1 LAAILIATVG
11 SRGDVQPY
19 IALAL
24 GLRKAGHDVTIAAC
38 ARFASWITE
47 HGLGFAS
54 LSDDI
59 LKLLDSDS
67 GRAAL
72 EDSAGV
78 LGTVK
83 TSIRLA
89 RRAGPINEQLMND
102 VWDAARAAEPDLVI
116 YHPKALA
123 GPHVAEALGV
133 PAILAVPVP
142 MAVPTGE
149 FPMIGMPRLPLGAW
163 YNRLTYQTAKL
174 GYRSYDKG
182 VRAFRLA
189 ALGLDGPGH
198 ALTTTLP
205 DGQPIEVLHAISA
218 QVMPRPAD
226 WPGHAH
232 LTGYWFLDAGGSF
245 TPPAELVEFVGAGDP
260 PVYVGFGSMAG
271 RDPARMTRIVVEAL
285 RLAGVRAILA
295 TGWGGLETG
304 PLPDTVLPITEAPH
318 DWIFPRVA
326 AVVHHGGA
334 GTTAAGLRAGR
345 PTVVCPFIVDQFFW
359 GRRVEALGAGPSPI
373 PQKKLSPDNLAAAIT
388 QATSDCGIAAAAA
401 EIRSRLREDDGVAN
415 AVRVIAAVL
424 KGGNRRPK

>member
-1 LAAILIATVG
+1 MAAILIATVG

-19 IALAL
+19 VALAL

-38 ARFASWITE
+38 DRFAPSITE
-47 HGLGFAS
+47 RGLGFAP

-59 LKLLDSDS
+59 LELLDSDA

-72 EDSAGV
+72 EDSTGL

-89 RRAGPINEQLMND
+89 RRAGPINEQLMQD
-102 VWDAARAAEPDLVI
+102 VWDAARTAAPDLVI

-123 GPHVAEALGV
+123 GPHVAEKLGI

-142 MAVPTGE
+142 IAVPTGE
-149 FPMIGMPRLPLGAW
+149 FPMIGMPRLPLGGW
-163 YNRLTYQTAKL
+163 YNRLTYRVARL
-174 GYRSYDKG
+174 GYRSYDGK
-182 VRAFRLA
+182 VRAFRQA
-189 ALGLDGPGH
+189 TLGLDGPGH

-205 DGQPIEVLHAISA
+205 DGQPIEVLYAISA
-218 QVMPRPAD
+218 HLVPRPAD

-232 LTGYWFLDAGGSF
+232 LTGYWFLDSAESF
-245 TPPAELVEFVGAGDP
+245 TPPDELVAFLDSGDP

-271 RDPARMTRIVVEAL
+271 RDPARMARIVVEAL
-285 RLAGVRAILA
+285 QRAGVRGILA
-295 TGWGGLETG
+295 TGWGGLKTG
-304 PLPDTVLPITEAPH
+304 DLPDTVVAITDAPH

-345 PTVVCPFIVDQFFW
+345 PTVVCPFILDQFFW
-359 GRRVEALGAGPSPI
+359 GRRGEALGTGPSPI
-373 PQKKLSPDNLAAAIT
+373 PQQKLTSDKLAEAIT
-388 QATSDCGIAAAAA
+388 QATSDPGIAAAAA
-401 EIRSRLREDDGVAN
+401 AIGCGLRAEDGVAN
-415 AVRVIAAVL
+415 AVGVIAAVL
-424 KGGNRRPK
+424 AGGK